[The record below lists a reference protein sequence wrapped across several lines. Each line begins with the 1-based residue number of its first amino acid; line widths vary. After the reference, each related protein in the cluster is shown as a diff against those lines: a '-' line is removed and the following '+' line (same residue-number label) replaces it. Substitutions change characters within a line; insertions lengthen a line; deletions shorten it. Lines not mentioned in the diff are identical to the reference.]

1 MASAQNFRS
10 AFNGFNREDVVRY
23 LEYLNTKHQNQ
34 INQLTAEAEELRAQ
48 LAQQPAEDQVEEL
61 KAQIA
66 QLQEQLAQAQERCQA
81 LEAETKSSL
90 PAEQAEEL
98 DTYRRAERME
108 RMARERSEL
117 VYHQANG
124 VLGEATARVD
134 SAAAEIT
141 EMADQA
147 MQQITRLQVAV
158 SSSKQALQDAASL
171 MNAIRPNPK
180 TQPGGAFSPAA
191 FPFCFGKLVCYGN
204 WKTGLFPPFSM
215 SGRGLPG

>member
-10 AFNGFNREDVVRY
+10 AFHGFNREDVVRY

-61 KAQIA
+61 KAQVA
-66 QLQEQLAQAQERCQA
+66 QLQEQLAQAQARCQA
-81 LEAETKSSL
+81 LEAETKASL
-90 PAEQAEEL
+90 PAAQAEEL
-98 DTYRRAERME
+98 DTYRRADRME

-117 VYHQANG
+117 VYHQASG

-158 SSSKQALQDAASL
+158 SGSKQALQDAASL
-171 MNAIRPNPK
+171 MNAIRPNP
-180 TQPGGAFSPAA
+180 
-191 FPFCFGKLVCYGN
+191 
-204 WKTGLFPPFSM
+204 
-215 SGRGLPG
+215 

>member
-81 LEAETKSSL
+81 LEAETNSSL

-171 MNAIRPNPK
+171 MNAIRPNP
-180 TQPGGAFSPAA
+180 
-191 FPFCFGKLVCYGN
+191 
-204 WKTGLFPPFSM
+204 
-215 SGRGLPG
+215 

>member
-98 DTYRRAERME
+98 DTYRRADRME

-171 MNAIRPNPK
+171 MNAIRPNP
-180 TQPGGAFSPAA
+180 
-191 FPFCFGKLVCYGN
+191 
-204 WKTGLFPPFSM
+204 
-215 SGRGLPG
+215 